1 MILTVNQLEEAAP
14 YLDFRRLE
22 LILPSLNAACNKYDI
37 INPYRI
43 AHFLTQLIVETGY
56 FRLIQEPGNGFEYE
70 GSVDLGNI
78 ERGDGRRFI
87 GRGYFKLIGRQAY
100 TEYKKFSGT
109 DVLMYPHFVTVPK
122 TAMDVAGW
130 IWQQKNLNQGADL
143 DDLEGITIG
152 LKGLR
157 VQLRERQEVLKKV
170 KRAIGI

>member
-1 MILTVNQLEEAAP
+1 
-14 YLDFRRLE
+14 
-22 LILPSLNAACNKYDI
+22 
-37 INPYRI
+37 
-43 AHFLTQLIVETGY
+43 
-56 FRLIQEPGNGFEYE
+56 
-70 GSVDLGNI
+70 
-78 ERGDGRRFI
+78 
-87 GRGYFKLIGRQAY
+87 
-100 TEYKKFSGT
+100 
-109 DVLMYPHFVTVPK
+109 MYPHFVTVPK